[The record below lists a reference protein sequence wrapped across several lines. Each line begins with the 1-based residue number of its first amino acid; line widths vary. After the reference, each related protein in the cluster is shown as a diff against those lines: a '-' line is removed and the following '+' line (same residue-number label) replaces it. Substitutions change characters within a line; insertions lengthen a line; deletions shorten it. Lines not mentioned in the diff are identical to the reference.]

1 MLPSKVQTI
10 ESRQIAEMM
19 GREHRDLLKDI
30 RKYLGYLAEGKIP
43 LGDFFLESQY
53 VDKNKQERP
62 CYQITKKGCEFLAHK
77 MTGEKGAVFT
87 AKYINRFHEMQEKE
101 APPALAEAPE
111 ELRQLLQ
118 TLIFQQMDLK
128 QQLQRVILPP
138 PVSDFCDVGHLLHE
152 QKESRTEI
160 FKVETFPQ
168 ELRETV
174 DLLLRQ
180 EDRNF
185 SYIARFCTSKGYTVS
200 SVSISRYYHRKL
212 REEER

>member
-19 GREHRDLLKDI
+19 GKNHADLLRNI
-30 RKYLGYLAEGKIP
+30 SKYAQYLAESKIAV
-43 LGDFFLESQY
+43 GDFFLESQY
-53 VDKNKQERP
+53 LDKNKQERP

-101 APPALAEAPE
+101 APPALTESSAE
-111 ELRQLLQ
+111 LHQLLQ

-128 QQLQRVILPP
+128 QQMSRIAPSQTAA
-138 PVSDFCDVGHLLHE
+138 DLLDMGQLIAMQQDSIRE
-152 QKESRTEI
+152 PYKI
-160 FKVETFPQ
+160 DTFPP
-168 ELRETV
+168 ELKEAV
-174 DLLLRQ
+174 ELLLRQ

-185 SYIARFCTSKGYTVS
+185 SYIARLCTARGYTIS
-200 SVSISRYYHRKL
+200 SAAVAKYYRNRIK
-212 REEER
+212 EGK